1 MESLRSDELWGDVK
15 RCGVM
20 RVVRVVGVVGAVGV
34 GVVGGVVGGGG
45 GDDNCIVV
53 SCGVV

>member
-20 RVVRVVGVVGAVGV
+20 GVVCVVGAVGVGV
-34 GVVGGVVGGGG
+34 GVVGGVVGGG